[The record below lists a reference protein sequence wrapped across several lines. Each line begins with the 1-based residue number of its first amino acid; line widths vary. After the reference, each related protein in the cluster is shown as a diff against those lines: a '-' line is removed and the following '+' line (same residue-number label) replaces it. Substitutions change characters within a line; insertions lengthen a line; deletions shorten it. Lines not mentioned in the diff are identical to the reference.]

1 MKKTVLTT
9 SLVAIVVVG
18 LAAWVW
24 TLNRDKHTVEGQYVR
39 AVASGDSL
47 RSSFDLALSSIAEIQ
62 DSLTSILPSES
73 SVLDMSNDVEKGGVL
88 TASRK
93 DQVLRSITDLQGSIQ
108 RSKEMIS
115 ALEQRLDEKDVQ
127 VTALSKII
135 NGLKRTVSDREQ
147 MIASLNGRVK
157 SLQVEVTR
165 LETDVAVG
173 QEQIQTQLGVIEEK
187 RREISTVY
195 YLVDTNRNLK
205 QAGVVRNA
213 GGVIG
218 IGKSAKLT
226 GQFPSGHFSTLDTDM
241 QTSIRLSGKKPVV
254 LSGQSSTSYQIVPVN
269 EALSELRIT
278 NPEEFRKVRYLVIQV
293 G

>member
-1 MKKTVLTT
+1 MKKIVFA
-9 SLVAIVVVG
+9 SLAAVVVVG
-18 LAAWVW
+18 LAAWVF
-24 TLNRDKHTVEGQYVR
+24 TLDREKTTVEGQYTR

-73 SVLDMSNDVEKGGVL
+73 SVLDMSNDVEKGGAL
-88 TASRK
+88 TATRK
-93 DQVLRSITDLQGSIQ
+93 DQVLRSISDLQGSIQ

-115 ALEQRLDEKDVQ
+115 ALEQRLDEKDVK
-127 VTALSKII
+127 VAALQKII
-135 NGLKRTVSDREQ
+135 TGLKRTVSDREE
-147 MIASLNGRVK
+147 MIASLNGRVE
-157 SLQVEVTR
+157 SLQVEVTH
-165 LETDVAVG
+165 LQTNVAEG
-173 QEQIQTQLGVIEEK
+173 QAQIESQRGVIEEK

-195 YLVDTNRNLK
+195 YLVDTNKNLK
-205 QAGVVRNA
+205 DAGVVKNS

-226 GQFPSGHFSTLDTDM
+226 GQFPSSLFSTLDTDM
-241 QTSIRLSGKKPVV
+241 QTSFRVTGKKPVV
-254 LSGQSSTSYQIVPVN
+254 LSGQSSTSYQIVPVS
-269 EALSELRIT
+269 EALSEIRIT

>member
-1 MKKTVLTT
+1 MKKTVLI
-9 SLVAIVVVG
+9 SLAAIVVVG
-18 LAAWVW
+18 LAAWVF
-24 TLNRDKHTVEGQYVR
+24 TLDREKTAVEGQYTR

-73 SVLDMSNDVEKGGVL
+73 SVLDMSNDVEKGGAL
-88 TASRK
+88 TATRK
-93 DQVLRSITDLQGSIQ
+93 DQVLRSISDLQGSIQ

-115 ALEQRLDEKDVQ
+115 ALEQRLDEKDVK
-127 VTALSKII
+127 VAALQKII
-135 NGLKRTVSDREQ
+135 TGLKRTVSDREE
-147 MIASLNGRVK
+147 MIATLNGRVQ
-157 SLQVEVTR
+157 SLEVEVTQ
-165 LETDVAVG
+165 LQANVADG
-173 QEQIQTQLGVIEEK
+173 QAQIQTQQQVIEEK

-205 QAGVVRNA
+205 DAGVVKNS

-226 GQFPSGHFSTLDTDM
+226 GQFPTALFSTLDTDM
-241 QTSIRLSGKKPVV
+241 QTSIRVTGKKPVV

-269 EALSELRIT
+269 EALSEIRIT